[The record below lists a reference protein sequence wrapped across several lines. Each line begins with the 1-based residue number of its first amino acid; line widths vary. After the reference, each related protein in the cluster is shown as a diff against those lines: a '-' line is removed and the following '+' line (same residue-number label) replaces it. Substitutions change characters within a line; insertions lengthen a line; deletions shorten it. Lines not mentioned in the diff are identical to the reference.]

1 LTDFFYYRFYFV
13 LGDFNINFTA
23 FISDNAVCKTV
34 HRFSKLNGS
43 SVHVEKICSL
53 PNHCAAEHVGC
64 HDTDVENE
72 IVSLSP
78 EHSTRDLFD
87 VLQDKMATYTS

>member
-1 LTDFFYYRFYFV
+1 M
-13 LGDFNINFTA
+13 
-23 FISDNAVCKTV
+23 
-34 HRFSKLNGS
+34 
-43 SVHVEKICSL
+43 HVEKICSL

-72 IVSLSP
+72 IVSISP

-87 VLQDKMATYTS
+87 VLQDKMATYTVDSVISPKANSSPTGNIIYINNGSKLYFIL